1 MDSAAIN
8 DESCIGH
15 RVTVETNSKHKIP
28 GGLLKW

>member
-8 DESCIGH
+8 DESCIG
-15 RVTVETNSKHKIP
+15 RPVTVTTNFEHKIP